1 MEGIKRK
8 YEREAV
14 EKWGKMEVGRREERE
29 EERRKRREWKKR
41 MREEGRVK
49 RGRGTG

>member
-29 EERRKRREWKKR
+29 ERRKRREWKKR